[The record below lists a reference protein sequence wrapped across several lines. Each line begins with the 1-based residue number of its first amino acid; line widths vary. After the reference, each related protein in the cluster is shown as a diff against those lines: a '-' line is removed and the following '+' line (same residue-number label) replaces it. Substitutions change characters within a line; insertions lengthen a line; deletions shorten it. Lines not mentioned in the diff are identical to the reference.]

1 MCRILRALYGYWSS
15 SRGST
20 VLLRDHVLEGNTGS
34 RRDLSRVYRLCSSL
48 PPPVSRL
55 LQALA
60 YNMKAFLIFFDDIH
74 LLSNVRVC
82 LAPD

>member
-20 VLLRDHVLEGNTGS
+20 VLLRDHVLEGNTGW

-48 PPPVSRL
+48 PPLSQGPH
-55 LQALA
+55 ALA
-60 YNMKAFLIFFDDIH
+60 HNMKSFLVFFADTH
-74 LLSNVRVC
+74 LLSDVGIC